1 MRMVLMAL
9 LSVLATGAAA
19 QDAETGE
26 NLFQHFCAGCHGQ
39 DAKGGGPMAPVLI
52 VQPADL
58 TTLSARYGGEFPH
71 ERVAVRIDGRDPIV
85 SHGSDMPVFGWL
97 FQDEPVALK
106 LPTGQPMLANRPVVD
121 LITWLQTIQE

>member
-1 MRMVLMAL
+1 
-9 LSVLATGAAA
+9 
-19 QDAETGE
+19 
-26 NLFQHFCAGCHGQ
+26 
-39 DAKGGGPMAPVLI
+39 MAPVLL

-58 TTLSARYGGEFPH
+58 TTLNVRYGGEFPL
-71 ERVAVRIDGRDPIV
+71 ERVAARIDGRDPIV